1 MSSSAL
7 ARRYARALIE
17 LAQESNSVDTT
28 GTELISF
35 NDVLNAEGGLVAG
48 IFANP
53 SITEVERKN
62 VLSALLSKLGLS
74 TLTSNF
80 INLLIDKHRIV
91 LFSDIVQNYQL
102 QADEIVGRKR
112 AVVTT
117 AQPINDK
124 AERLH
129 IQSALAQATQIKS
142 DNLIVQFNVDPDI
155 LGGIIARVDD
165 DIYDA
170 SIRSRIQEIR
180 SSLL

>member
-17 LAQESNSVDTT
+17 LAQETDSVDAI

-35 NDVLNAEGGLVAG
+35 NEVLYAEGGLVAG

-53 SITEVERKN
+53 SITVQERKN
-62 VLSALLSKLGLS
+62 VLSALLSKLGLNS
-74 TLTSNF
+74 LTSNF
-80 INLLIDKHRIV
+80 IHLLIDKHRIV
-91 LFSDIVQNYQL
+91 LFADIVRNYQV
-102 QADEIVGRKR
+102 QADEFVGRKR

-117 AQPINDK
+117 AQPIADT
-124 AERLH
+124 AERSK
-129 IQSALAQATQIKS
+129 IQNALAQATQIDSAK
-142 DNLIVQFNVDPDI
+142 LIVQFNVDPDI

-170 SIRSRIQEIR
+170 SIRSRIHEIR